1 MKSIKGKRITKDNV
15 KKKQKTP
22 EDISPA
28 FFSFYLFF
36 IRRSFYTEA
45 PAKAKYKC
53 KVEAKS
59 QRYKSLGKVDKEKWT
74 KHQDFKGYIDFVKE
88 VKGYMIE
95 IDRNVML
102 NVYDEIEFV
111 L

>member
-1 MKSIKGKRITKDNV
+1 MLRKSKRHL
-15 KKKQKTP
+15 KTFLQLF
-22 EDISPA
+22 SHFSC
-28 FFSFYLFF
+28 FFT
-36 IRRSFYTEA
+36 RRSFYTGA